1 MINEWFFWYADIVT
15 SFVSVLFILLFF
27 LFIWFLFIVPTFF
40 FVFFFLVRILNCY
53 HNELSIYLVL
63 SSYISQNFVVVTWY
77 YSVFFLIFIRFIRI
91 SFIFF
96 RDLTYKIE
104 LNSTY
109 LPYNI
114 YIMNI
119 LGPPSNVFFSF
130 STSAYF
136 VSAHVW
142 TNMIVYTLA

>member
-1 MINEWFFWYADIVT
+1 MIFLICRHRYIVCFC
-15 SFVSVLFILLFF
+15 SFHSSIFYYFGSCLLSQFFF
-27 LFIWFLFIVPTFF
+27 L
-40 FVFFFLVRILNCY
+40 FFLVRILNCY

-77 YSVFFLIFIRFIRI
+77 YSVCFLILISFIRF

-136 VSAHVW
+136 VSAHV
-142 TNMIVYTLA
+142 